1 MSRVDTWAHGH
12 VKRRLAL
19 MVLLGACVS
28 LFACSEEWRAGEHSA
43 TKKEERYGGGVSGL
57 NYSSDAI
64 EGFSVTGP
72 RGMNGGGANMS
83 PAYKDGPATAGEMCC
98 IGIPKHWQPDTKLEI
113 EWVRDRFPYSHEN
126 RTGAVVM
133 KATVTVPQY
142 GLKTY
147 GFWAIFLPG
156 DRVKVVVMDGNANGN
171 NSVWKRPADNDPFV
185 AQGVLD
191 EALTKELQE
200 SFK

>member
-1 MSRVDTWAHGH
+1 MSRANTWAHGH

-142 GLKTY
+142 APKTS
-147 GFWAIFLPG
+147 GFFAIFLPG
-156 DRVKVVVMDGNANGN
+156 DRVKVMVGDGNANGN
-171 NSVWKRPADNDPFV
+171 NDVNIRPPDDDPFV
-185 AQGVLD
+185 VQGVLD

>member
-1 MSRVDTWAHGH
+1 M
-12 VKRRLAL
+12 KRQLAMML
-19 MVLLGACVS
+19 PLAACLS
-28 LFACSEEWRAGEHSA
+28 LSACSEERPIGKPPNHASA

-64 EGFSVTGP
+64 EGFSVSGP
-72 RGMNGGGANMS
+72 RGMNGGGANMG

-98 IGIPKHWQPDTKLEI
+98 IGIPKYWQPDTKLEI

-126 RTGAVVM
+126 RTGAAVM
-133 KATVTVPQY
+133 KAIVTVPEY
-142 GLKTY
+142 GPKTY

-171 NSVWKRPADNDPFV
+171 NSVRKRPADSDPFV

-191 EALTKELQE
+191 EALTKKLQE
-200 SFK
+200 RFK